1 MAVYTYVAK
10 DEKGGTVSGT
20 YTDVDSASALRKE
33 LDKMGYVLVRAKR
46 SRHAH
51 KDHRHKP
58 GRVRQSEIAVFAYK
72 FAGMYSAGLPIL
84 RCLETLE
91 QQTNNPALESII
103 ADVRENVATGSSLK
117 AAFGRH
123 KGVFSDFFLGMVEA
137 GEVGGKLGE
146 TLEMSA
152 VYLEKQANLKQ
163 KVKSAF
169 AYPALVTIMC
179 LATITFLLVFVIP
192 VFSKLYEQVHASMPG
207 PTLVLIAASSFIR
220 RWWWA
225 IIVAAGGLALA
236 IRRLSHNPRVRA
248 MWDNFKL
255 NMPVFG
261 KLNRMLVAAHF
272 TRTFAM
278 LVSVGVSVIKS
289 LEMASL
295 VAHNHRINE
304 ITAELQKAIQAG
316 ASIAGSLK
324 KYDIFPPI
332 IIQMASSGEEV
343 GMLPEMLTKGADLL
357 DKDIERAINALLVK
371 LEPLLTLT
379 MGLIVGF
386 ILMGAYLP
394 MFDYMGHLK

>member
-20 YTDVDSASALRKE
+20 YTDVDSTSSLRNE
-33 LDKMGYVLVRAKR
+33 LDKMGYVLVKARRNRKTGR
-46 SRHAH
+46 DRR
-51 KDHRHKP
+51 KI
-58 GRVRQSEIAVFAYK
+58 GRVTQSEVATFAYK

-91 QQTNNPALESII
+91 QQTDNQGFRSII
-103 ADVRENVATGSSLK
+103 ADVRENVGTGLSLK
-117 AAFGRH
+117 SAFGRH
-123 KGVFSDFFLGMVEA
+123 KSVFSDFFLGMVEA
-137 GEVGGKLGE
+137 GEVGGKLDE
-146 TLEMSA
+146 TLEMTA
-152 VYLEKQANLKQ
+152 VYLEKQVRLKE

-179 LATITFLLVFVIP
+179 LVVITFLLAFVIP
-192 VFSKLYEQVHASMPG
+192 VFSKLYTQVHAPMPG
-207 PTLVLIAASSFIR
+207 PTLALIAASSFVKH
-220 RWWWA
+220 WWWA
-225 IIVAAGGLALA
+225 MIVVVVGLVIAAQ
-236 IRRLSHNPRVRA
+236 RLSRNALFRA
-248 MWDNFKL
+248 RWDNFKL

-261 KLNRMLVAAHF
+261 KLNRTLVVSHF

-289 LEMASL
+289 MEMAS
-295 VAHNHRINE
+295 VVVHNRKVSE

-316 ASIAGSLK
+316 ASMAASLK
-324 KYDIFPPI
+324 KYDIFPPVI
-332 IIQMASSGEEV
+332 VQMASSGEEV
-343 GMLPEMLTKGADLL
+343 GMLPDMLIKGADLL

-371 LEPLLTLT
+371 LEPTLTLI
-379 MGLIVGF
+379 MGVIVGF